1 MSSPYIAARGLGKS
15 FSGKPVL
22 ADVSFTVEPGDVV
35 GVLGKNGAGKTTLL
49 ELVLGF
55 TPATAGAVQL
65 FGYDSYRLPGAA
77 KARIGFVPQQ
87 DELVNQLTA
96 ADQIG
101 VIASFYPK
109 WDDALVVRL
118 SREWEVDLQQRVK
131 SMSVGQRQKL
141 SILLGLGHK
150 PDVLI
155 LDEPVASLDPVAR
168 RQFLEQII
176 EVAADGNR
184 SVVFSSHIVSDVE
197 RLANKIWILKDQR
210 MYWQGDFDSLKDSIV
225 RVHARA
231 TRALPASLAIPNAL
245 SVQRN
250 GTTATAVVQGWR
262 AEMHDG
268 LAAAARRGDRGRA
281 AHARGHL
288 PGAASMKAIAR
299 LIFTYFTGTVLLRFI
314 TSVGLVAGIGG
325 LGAVLYLPPLTGGSG
340 NPSRFSLAAESV
352 VFLLPVAGIRVLHVR
367 RIAAADAVRAVCHE
381 PLPLRSPV
389 RPREA
394 ARKRVRDGRDDR
406 AVRRLHHH
414 DVLLQDAV
422 RARSDVPTRARRLVR
437 HG

>member
-1 MSSPYIAARGLGKS
+1 MTNPYITARSLGKS
-15 FSGKPVL
+15 FNGKPVL
-22 ADVSFTVEPGDVV
+22 ADVTFTVEPGDVV

-55 TPATAGAVQL
+55 TPATAGGVQL

-77 KARIGFVPQQ
+77 KARVGFVPQQ

-101 VIASFYPK
+101 VISSFYPK
-109 WDDALVVRL
+109 WDDELVGRL
-118 SREWEVDLQQRVK
+118 GREWEVDLHQRVK
-131 SMSVGQRQKL
+131 NMSLGQRQKL
-141 SILLGLGHK
+141 SILLGLGHR

-225 RVHARA
+225 RLHARA
-231 TRALPASLAIPNAL
+231 TQPLPASFSIPNAL

-250 GTTATAVVQGWR
+250 GTTATAIVQRWH
-262 AEMHDG
+262 AEMHGD
-268 LAAAARRGDRGRA
+268 LAQQ
-281 AHARGHL
+281 
-288 PGAASMKAIAR
+288 
-299 LIFTYFTGTVLLRFI
+299 
-314 TSVGLVAGIGG
+314 
-325 LGAVLYLPPLTGGSG
+325 LGAEIEIEQLT
-340 NPSRFSLAAESV
+340 LEEI
-352 VFLLPVAGIRVLHVR
+352 FLELHR
-367 RIAAADAVRAVCHE
+367 
-381 PLPLRSPV
+381 
-389 RPREA
+389 
-394 ARKRVRDGRDDR
+394 
-406 AVRRLHHH
+406 
-414 DVLLQDAV
+414 
-422 RARSDVPTRARRLVR
+422 
-437 HG
+437 

>member
-35 GVLGKNGAGKTTLL
+35 GVLGKNGAGKTTRL

-55 TPATAGAVQL
+55 TPATAGGVQL

-77 KARIGFVPQQ
+77 KARVGFVPQQ

-109 WDDALVVRL
+109 WDDELVGRL
-118 SREWEVDLQQRVK
+118 CGEWEVDLRQRVK
-131 SMSVGQRQKL
+131 NMSVGQRQKL

-184 SVVFSSHIVSDVE
+184 AVVFSSHIVSDVE

-210 MYWQGDFDSLKDSIV
+210 MFWQGDFDSLKDSIV
-225 RVHARA
+225 RVHVRA
-231 TRALPASLAIPNAL
+231 TQPLPASLAIPNAL

-250 GTTATAVVQGWR
+250 GTTAAAIVRGWR
-262 AEMHDG
+262 AEVQDG
-268 LAAAARRGDRGRA
+268 LA
-281 AHARGHL
+281 L
-288 PGAASMKAIAR
+288 E
-299 LIFTYFTGTVLLRFI
+299 
-314 TSVGLVAGIGG
+314 
-325 LGAVLYLPPLTGGSG
+325 LGAEIEIEQLT
-340 NPSRFSLAAESV
+340 LEEI
-352 VFLLPVAGIRVLHVR
+352 FLELHR
-367 RIAAADAVRAVCHE
+367 
-381 PLPLRSPV
+381 
-389 RPREA
+389 
-394 ARKRVRDGRDDR
+394 
-406 AVRRLHHH
+406 
-414 DVLLQDAV
+414 
-422 RARSDVPTRARRLVR
+422 
-437 HG
+437 